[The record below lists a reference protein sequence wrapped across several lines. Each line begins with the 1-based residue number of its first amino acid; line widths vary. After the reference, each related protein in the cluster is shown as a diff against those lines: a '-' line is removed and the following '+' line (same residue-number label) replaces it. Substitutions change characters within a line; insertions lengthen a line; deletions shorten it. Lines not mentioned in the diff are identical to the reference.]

1 MFTFPFDG
9 RCRKFL
15 PIMFRAYSGPA
26 AEQPPPPKRWPG
38 RRRKAVDAHQMRV
51 SRQLARIMRYGG
63 RYGFLPTRANGYVNV
78 EALLKQASFRG
89 VDFATLEKVVRQDQ
103 KSRYHLAYEPWYCK
117 SSSWWIRANPES
129 RESETNPDT
138 SLDLR
143 RVRSAHEI
151 PTAVHGTSL
160 SAWELISKQPGL
172 HRMSRNY
179 IHLAKGVVGDVVNG
193 MQTASEVL
201 ISIDVARAMEADI
214 KFYVSPEG
222 VILTPGDEMG
232 YLERRFFRRV
242 ERIKV
247 RANSVLRGEPTKTEG
262 HVDKPPPPA
271 ATDAAELS
279 RQRLMQSKEKEE
291 PGKVRRPA
299 AAFLQHLFHRLFY

>member
-1 MFTFPFDG
+1 
-9 RCRKFL
+9 
-15 PIMFRAYSGPA
+15 
-26 AEQPPPPKRWPG
+26 
-38 RRRKAVDAHQMRV
+38 
-51 SRQLARIMRYGG
+51 
-63 RYGFLPTRANGYVNV
+63 
-78 EALLKQASFRG
+78 
-89 VDFATLEKVVRQDQ
+89 
-103 KSRYHLAYEPWYCK
+103 
-117 SSSWWIRANPES
+117 
-129 RESETNPDT
+129 
-138 SLDLR
+138 
-143 RVRSAHEI
+143 
-151 PTAVHGTSL
+151 
-160 SAWELISKQPGL
+160 
-172 HRMSRNY
+172 
-179 IHLAKGVVGDVVNG
+179 

-214 KFYVSPEG
+214 KFYVSPDG
-222 VILTPGDEMG
+222 VILTPGDELG

-271 ATDAAELS
+271 ATDPAELS